1 MKFIVICS
9 PTFFYMY
16 VDLFYKEH
24 YDLSNKIN
32 YVVRSVATIAIS
44 SSSISSKLSLYD

>member
-16 VDLFYKEH
+16 VNLFYKEH
-24 YDLSNKIN
+24 YDLTNKI
-32 YVVRSVATIAIS
+32 YHVVRSVATIAINS
-44 SSSISSKLSLYD
+44 LSISSILSLYD